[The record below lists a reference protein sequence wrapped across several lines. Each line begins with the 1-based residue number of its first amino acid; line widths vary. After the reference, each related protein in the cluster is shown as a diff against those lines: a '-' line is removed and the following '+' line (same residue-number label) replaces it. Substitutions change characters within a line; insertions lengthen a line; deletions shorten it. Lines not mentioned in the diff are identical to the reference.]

1 MELRKCESVRIL
13 ATALAVLAAVS
24 AFAFQPVPD
33 ASVKAL
39 KITRGKSFSKGLVFV
54 NGKVLLPPYV
64 VERRGT
70 GIRVNEQAVT
80 GEVVAWDEFL
90 KTQPN
95 VKTEKKD
102 VEVVSSKVVV
112 VRPEEPEKSA
122 ESEEEVDLDD
132 LFDDETGA
140 EDGEDERKDE
150 KPEKPQASVVRQEV
164 RSTKTV
170 VSYSIDG
177 EFVPN
182 DASKA
187 LLARVNAKRTEIDK
201 NLRMGGFVFFGNR
214 HEPFLGNGRMLQEMV
229 KVLPELMKT
238 AANEKD
244 FVVRAQA
251 AGLSYLGGRI
261 LKDLYRNHVDYPKLQ
276 KYRRRAVAGTEL
288 DPALKDLAKPLF

>member
-1 MELRKCESVRIL
+1 MGLRKCESVKFAL
-13 ATALAVLAAVS
+13 VVLLGTAMAS
-24 AFAFQPVPD
+24 AFAFQKVPD
-33 ASVKAL
+33 ASVKSL

-70 GIRVNEQAVT
+70 GIRINEQAVT
-80 GEVVAWDEFL
+80 GEVVAWDDFL

-95 VKTEKKD
+95 VKAEKKD
-102 VEVVSSKVVV
+102 VEVVTSKLVV
-112 VRPEEPEKSA
+112 VRPEEPEEPA

-132 LFDDETGA
+132 LFDDEADAG
-140 EDGEDERKDE
+140 DGEGEKKDE
-150 KPEKPQASVVRQEV
+150 EPEKPQSSVVRQEV
-164 RSTKTV
+164 RSTKTI

-177 EFVPN
+177 DFVPN

-201 NLRMGGFVFFGNR
+201 NLRMGGFVFFGN
-214 HEPFLGNGRMLQEMV
+214 HYDPFVGNERMLQDMV
-229 KVLPELMKT
+229 KVLPDLMKT

-244 FVVRAQA
+244 FVAKAQA
-251 AGLSYLGGRI
+251 TGLSYLGGRI
-261 LKDLYRNHVDYPKLQ
+261 LRDLYRNRVDYPKLQ
-276 KYRRRAVAGTEL
+276 KYRRRTAAGAEL

>member
-1 MELRKCESVRIL
+1 M
-13 ATALAVLAAVS
+13 AAG

-33 ASVKAL
+33 ASVKSL

-70 GIRVNEQAVT
+70 GIRINEQAVT
-80 GEVVAWDEFL
+80 GEVVAWDDFL

-95 VKTEKKD
+95 VKAEKKD
-102 VEVVSSKVVV
+102 VEVVTSKLVV
-112 VRPEEPEKSA
+112 VRPEEPEEPA

-132 LFDDETGA
+132 LFDDEADAG
-140 EDGEDERKDE
+140 DGEGEKKDE
-150 KPEKPQASVVRQEV
+150 KPEKPQSSVVRQEV
-164 RSTKTV
+164 RSTKTI

-177 EFVPN
+177 DFVPN

-214 HEPFLGNGRMLQEMV
+214 YDPFVGNERMLQDMV
-229 KVLPELMKT
+229 KVLPDLMKT

-244 FVVRAQA
+244 FVVKAQA
-251 AGLSYLGGRI
+251 TGLSYLGGKI
-261 LKDLYRNHVDYPKLQ
+261 LRDLYRNRVDYPKLQ
-276 KYRRRAVAGTEL
+276 KYRRRTAAGAEL
-288 DPALKDLAKPLF
+288 DPALKDLAKPFF

>member
-1 MELRKCESVRIL
+1 M
-13 ATALAVLAAVS
+13 AAG

-33 ASVKAL
+33 ASVKSL

-70 GIRVNEQAVT
+70 GIRINEQAVT
-80 GEVVAWDEFL
+80 GEVVAWDDFL

-95 VKTEKKD
+95 VKAEKKD
-102 VEVVSSKVVV
+102 VEVVTSKLVV
-112 VRPEEPEKSA
+112 VRPEEPEEPA

-132 LFDDETGA
+132 LFDDEADAG
-140 EDGEDERKDE
+140 DGEGEKKDE
-150 KPEKPQASVVRQEV
+150 EPEKPQSSVVRQEV
-164 RSTKTV
+164 RSTKTI

-177 EFVPN
+177 DFVPN

-201 NLRMGGFVFFGNR
+201 NLRMGGFVFFGN
-214 HEPFLGNGRMLQEMV
+214 HYDPFVGNERMLQDMV
-229 KVLPELMKT
+229 KVLPDLMKT

-244 FVVRAQA
+244 FVAKAQA
-251 AGLSYLGGRI
+251 TGLSYLGGRI
-261 LKDLYRNHVDYPKLQ
+261 LRDLYRNRVDYPKLQ
-276 KYRRRAVAGTEL
+276 KYRRRTAAGTEL

>member
-1 MELRKCESVRIL
+1 MRDECRGRFLL
-13 ATALAVLAAVS
+13 FAAAVTMAAG

-70 GIRVNEQAVT
+70 GIRINEQAVT

-95 VKTEKKD
+95 VKAEKKD
-102 VEVVSSKVVV
+102 VEVVSSKLVV
-112 VRPEEPEKSA
+112 VRPEEPEKTA
-122 ESEEEVDLDD
+122 ESEEEVNLDD

-140 EDGEDERKDE
+140 EDGEDEKKDE

-177 EFVPN
+177 DFVPN

-238 AANEKD
+238 AVNEKD

-276 KYRRRAVAGTEL
+276 KYRSRAVAGTEL
-288 DPALKDLAKPLF
+288 DPSLKDLAKPLF

>member
-1 MELRKCESVRIL
+1 M
-13 ATALAVLAAVS
+13 AAG

-33 ASVKAL
+33 ASVKSL

-70 GIRVNEQAVT
+70 GIRINEQAVT
-80 GEVVAWDEFL
+80 GEVVAWDDFL

-95 VKTEKKD
+95 VKAEKKD
-102 VEVVSSKVVV
+102 VEVVTSKLVV
-112 VRPEEPEKSA
+112 VRPEEPEEPA

-132 LFDDETGA
+132 LFDDEADAG
-140 EDGEDERKDE
+140 DGEGEKKGE
-150 KPEKPQASVVRQEV
+150 KPEKPQSSVVRQEV
-164 RSTKTV
+164 RSTKTI

-177 EFVPN
+177 DFVPN

-201 NLRMGGFVFFGNR
+201 NLRMGGFVFFGN
-214 HEPFLGNGRMLQEMV
+214 HYDPFVGNERMLQDMV
-229 KVLPELMKT
+229 KVLPDLMKT

-244 FVVRAQA
+244 FVAKAQA
-251 AGLSYLGGRI
+251 TGLSYLGGRI
-261 LKDLYRNHVDYPKLQ
+261 LRDLYRNRVDYPKLQ
-276 KYRRRAVAGTEL
+276 KYRRRTAAGTEL